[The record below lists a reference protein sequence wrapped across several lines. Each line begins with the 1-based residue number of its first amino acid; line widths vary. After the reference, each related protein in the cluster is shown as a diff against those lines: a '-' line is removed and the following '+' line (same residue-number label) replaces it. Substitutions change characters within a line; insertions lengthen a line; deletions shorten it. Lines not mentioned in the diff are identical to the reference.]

1 MNSALQWSIINEY
14 QFLDKVQAMNEIYKS
29 TSMVREN
36 SAARERGESVAREYE
51 RVVNTFNKILEFK
64 EKIRLSLENRIFDL
78 QEHLSGDADK
88 LCTLTRNIE
97 IYDLN
102 ATKIASNLDD
112 LLTEETGLKDNYNKL
127 LQGAS
132 MDMVGASV
140 ADDALAQVSSIGGE
154 SSTENLMQKRDHYL
168 DSLSSSFQKLDDD
181 LRSVSSLRTEMLNAR
196 SEIFRKKEQA
206 LDKKAALEEN
216 GRHLEDELDKVKSD
230 LEVSVREEEVLTL
243 EYAQLINR
251 VEGCIVVSEDIDKVL
266 FSSLTAADGF
276 TQ

>member
-1 MNSALQWSIINEY
+1 
-14 QFLDKVQAMNEIYKS
+14 MNEIYKS

-168 DSLSSSFQKLDDD
+168 DSLSSSFQNLDDD

-251 VEGCIVVSEDIDKVL
+251 VEGCIVVSEDTDKVL
-266 FSSLTAADGF
+266 FSSLTAADEF